1 MSYVA
6 DDVLLYAGGAKI
18 LTLEETLKKQP
29 EVVWLQLRWW
39 HGTEPVRYWT
49 EHNRTEPVRFWTEHI
64 PFLVF
69 VHDDLRGR
77 YELRADQYGKT
88 WRCFGSNQG
97 DGCYLPWNDGEGIWE
112 ADVLESDAT

>member
-6 DDVLLYAGGAKI
+6 DDVLLYAGSAKI
-18 LTLEETLKKQP
+18 LTLEEALEKQP

-39 HGTEPVRYWT
+39 HG
-49 EHNRTEPVRFWTEHI
+49 TEPVRFWTEHI

-77 YELRADQYGKT
+77 FELRADQYGKT
-88 WRCFGSNQG
+88 WRCFESNQG
-97 DGCYLPWNDGEGIWE
+97 DGCYLPWNDGEGMWE
-112 ADVLESDAT
+112 ADVPESDAT